1 MVIEIMPSQIK
12 LTKIRIQKIFK
23 QYSFEDICYSLFVLS
38 SWLPNISSVVKPIF
52 LYLCLLEIYDYDWY
66 AENKIKDYHDFQ
78 EFYNKIRI
86 LIPNFDSMEDYIPE
100 QDWGE
105 LYYFINNRCYKYLYG
120 GELENTYDHL
130 KFFELYHCSLREN
143 LLPITKQDI
152 QKDFISIL
160 NLQEQIINNIHNEV
174 TEISLGDFKLP
185 PEDFWNK
192 CYSFLYSKLNL
203 LDLFDSKTLDWYS
216 QAEPISKNI
225 LQEQNFASTFI
236 NGKALN
242 KLFIKKDNKY
252 YILPIRRFTAVLLD
266 IWNNIISEN
275 IDLLDAANSFLKNSL
290 FNYIENKLPCNYAYY
305 RDVSIILNENK
316 NNLNTDALVVYDNKI
331 LFIILEDL
339 SIQESY
345 ENYLKN
351 INCQIKSVKDFL
363 ENNKYIELIKNNHI
377 ERISEEDFHTKN
389 IEIKFLVVHPSLSTS
404 PDIIPFEYKPE
415 FLPYPYVDFLQLID
429 SFKDLD
435 DLFKKI
441 IFLENIENTG
451 FSSLSD
457 WLAYYMKNEG
467 ELLTGYREYSKLVL
481 EPFFGSNSRYE
492 QLKTFWNIS
501 PKNTINEIAP
511 YNWEIEQIENSNSV
525 EMYSPHYQM
534 MAICCKMAYTEIF
547 INSFYGIDSDLIK
560 AIKFFIEIIEDIFNI
575 HKKVI
580 EKHIFFKTHNKLQIL
595 VISYEMIR
603 KNSINELGNYIH
615 NDNTWTIQTVKFKN
629 EFGLRIIFNESKLYE
644 QIQNTTNRKLVNDL
658 FIDIINKINQKFP
671 DDDNLSILI
680 AQTEIDKNK
689 PTRFMVNS
697 IKKETCYPEYHN
709 TIYPKNSDFIKVQNT
724 IAKIL
729 HNNNIQEGKYNLD
742 DAKRIVDLLK
752 QKLIEI
758 LNNEITTFD
767 FIKSIPFLITY
778 NDANTNSFEIKDR
791 RIRLSLNH
799 EVDFSREEKLVKAHE
814 KFLREAKNYRYL
826 IEKFVQFIPSGNK
839 ILAKD
844 SLSYLLALVDWILI
858 MYQHSDVI
866 YYDLLA
872 SGLLIKED
880 KTIETLFL
888 DKTAEQED
896 IYSLIEVKEELYANN
911 KSGIKFTSIMDNYD
925 EFCDN
930 FKKDFGFNFQNMI
943 NLLTVLSQWSNEE
956 LCYIVANESDIV
968 DKMKTALKD
977 LTKEEEDEIPI
988 ILDFL
993 TLKNQEVTTI
1003 IDKNNPSKIFK
1014 CKDIPVD
1021 EFNLRYSRYAIKPL
1035 IRYQDTYIWGAY
1047 SAQKTGRTFC
1057 NHLSNTRLPYKPQ
1070 KENTLNF
1077 LEKIKKKH
1085 EKELVTN
1092 TYNIIKNHT
1101 NYVEKEV
1108 SLHKRDK
1115 NGNHPKELG
1124 DYDVLAYLPEKNILL
1139 NIECK
1144 HHLPAYCAKDAKKY
1158 LDKMYEKDKNGLS
1171 AIDRVLNREQYAIGN
1186 YKSILKILNA
1196 PCKTIPKIISIYVT
1210 KIRTYYIMFPKDKTS
1225 IKMLSINDLEKYICD
1240 IKQESLV
1247 D

>member
-1 MVIEIMPSQIK
+1 MVIGIMPSQIK
-12 LTKIRIQKIFK
+12 QTKIRIQKIFK

-86 LIPNFDSMEDYIPE
+86 LIPNFYSMEDYIPE

-130 KFFELYHCSLREN
+130 KFFELYHCSLRES
-143 LLPITKQDI
+143 LLPITRQDI

-160 NLQEQIINNIHNEV
+160 NLQEQIIDNILNEV

-185 PEDFWNK
+185 NEDFWNK

-203 LDLFDSKTLDWYS
+203 LDIFDSKTLDWYS

-225 LQEQNFASTFI
+225 LQEQNFASAFI
-236 NGKALN
+236 SGKALN

-252 YILPIRRFTAVLLD
+252 YMLPIRRFTAVLLD
-266 IWNNIISEN
+266 VWNDIISEN
-275 IDLLDAANSFLKNSL
+275 IDLLEAANDFIKNSL
-290 FNYIENKLPCNYAYY
+290 FDYIENKLPRNYAYY
-305 RDVSIILNENK
+305 RDVSIILDENK
-316 NNLNTDALVVYDNKI
+316 NNLNTDALVAYDNKI
-331 LFIILEDL
+331 LFLILEDL

-351 INCQIKSVKDFL
+351 INSQIKSVKDFL
-363 ENNKYIELIKNNHI
+363 GNNKYIELIKNNHI

-603 KNSINELGNYIH
+603 KNNINELWNYIH

-658 FIDIINKINQKFP
+658 FINITNKINQKFP

-680 AQTEIDKNK
+680 EQAEIDKNK
-689 PTRFMVNS
+689 PTRFMVHS
-697 IKKETCYPEYHN
+697 IKKETCFPEYHN
-709 TIYPKNSDFIKVQNT
+709 VIYPKDSDFIRVQNT

-729 HNNNIQEGKYNLD
+729 HDNNIKEGQYSLD
-742 DAKRIVDLLK
+742 EAKKIIDLLK
-752 QKLIEI
+752 QKLIGI
-758 LNNEITTFD
+758 LDNEIKTYD
-767 FIKSIPFLITY
+767 FIQSIPLLITY
-778 NDANTNSFEIKDR
+778 NDANTNFFEMKDM
-791 RIRLSLNH
+791 RIRLSLSH
-799 EVDFSREEKLVKAHE
+799 EVDFSREENLAEAHE

-826 IEKFVQFIPSGNK
+826 IEKFVQLTPSGNK
-839 ILAKD
+839 VLD
-844 SLSYLLALVDWILI
+844 ENLLSYLLALVDWILV
-858 MYQHSDVI
+858 MYQHSNVI
-866 YYDLLA
+866 YYNLLA
-872 SGLLIKED
+872 SGLIIKED
-880 KTIETLFL
+880 KTIETVFL
-888 DKTAEQED
+888 DDTAQQED
-896 IYSLIEVKEELYANN
+896 VYSLLEVIEELYSTPTDIN
-911 KSGIKFTSIMDNYD
+911 FTSIMDDYENLC
-925 EFCDN
+925 EE
-930 FKKDFGFNFQNMI
+930 FKKDFGFSFQSMI

-968 DKMKTALKD
+968 NNMKTALKD
-977 LTKEEEDEIPI
+977 FTKEEEDEIPV

-993 TLKNQEVTTI
+993 TLKKEEVATI
-1003 IDKNNPSKIFK
+1003 IDKNDSSKIFQ

-1035 IRYQDTYIWGAY
+1035 IKYLNAYIWGAY
-1047 SAQKTGRTFC
+1047 STQRTAKTFC

-1070 KENTLNF
+1070 KENTLKF
-1077 LEKIKKKH
+1077 LNNLKKIH
-1085 EKELVTN
+1085 EKELVVN
-1092 TYNIIKNHT
+1092 AYNIVKKYT

-1108 SLHKRDK
+1108 ELYKRDK
-1115 NGNHPKELG
+1115 NGDHPKEIG
-1124 DYDVLAYLPEKNILL
+1124 DYDVLAYLKDENVLL

-1144 HHLPAYCAKDAKKY
+1144 HHLPAYCAKDARKY

-1171 AIDRVLNREQYAIGN
+1171 AIDRVINREQYAKNN
-1186 YKSILKILNA
+1186 YKSILKVLNVT
-1196 PCKTIPKIISIYVT
+1196 CKTTPKIISIYVT
-1210 KIRTYYIMFPKDKTS
+1210 KIRTYYIMFPKDKTN
-1225 IKMLSINDLEKYICD
+1225 IKMLSINDLEKYIND
-1240 IKQESLV
+1240 IKQETLV
-1247 D
+1247 H

>member
-1 MVIEIMPSQIK
+1 MSNQIK
-12 LTKIRIQKIFK
+12 QTKIRIQKIFK

-38 SWLPNISSVVKPIF
+38 SWLPNISSGVKSVF
-52 LYLCLLEIYDYDWY
+52 LYLCLLEIYDFDWNE
-66 AENKIKDYHDFQ
+66 ENKIKNYQDFQ
-78 EFYNKIRI
+78 KFYNKIRI
-86 LIPNFDSMEDYIPE
+86 LIPNFHSMEDYIPE
-100 QDWGE
+100 KDWGE
-105 LYYFINNRCYKYLYG
+105 LYYFIHNKCYKYLYG

-130 KFFELYHCSLREN
+130 KFFELYHCSLRKN
-143 LLPITKQDI
+143 LLPITRQDI

-160 NLQEQIINNIHNEV
+160 NLQEQIINNIPNVV

-185 PEDFWNK
+185 HEDFWNK
-192 CYSFLYSKLNL
+192 CYLFLYSKLNL
-203 LDLFDSKTLDWYS
+203 LDIFDSKTLDWYS
-216 QAEPISKNI
+216 QTEPISKNI

-242 KLFIKKDNKY
+242 KLFIKKGNKY

-363 ENNKYIELIKNNHI
+363 ENNKYIELVKNNHI
-377 ERISEEDFHTKN
+377 ERIREEDFHTKN
-389 IEIKFLVVHPSLSTS
+389 IEIKFLIVHPSLSTS
-404 PDIIPFEYKPE
+404 FDMIPFKYKPE
-415 FLPYPYVDFLQLID
+415 FLLYQYVDFLQLID
-429 SFKDLD
+429 SFKNLD
-435 DLFKKI
+435 DLFKEI
-441 IFLENIENTG
+441 DFLENIEHAG

-457 WLAYYMKNEG
+457 WLAFYKKNKG
-467 ELLTGYREYSKLVL
+467 ELLTGYREYSKLIL

-492 QLKTFWNIS
+492 QLKAFWNIS

-547 INSFYGIDSDLIK
+547 ISSFYGIDSGLIK
-560 AIKFFIEIIEDIFNI
+560 AIKFFTEIIEDIFYI
-575 HKKVI
+575 HKKGI

-603 KNSINELGNYIH
+603 KNNITELENYTH

-644 QIQNTTNRKLVNDL
+644 QIQNTTNRKLVNNL

-680 AQTEIDKNK
+680 EQAEIDKNK

-697 IKKETCYPEYHN
+697 IKKETCFPEYHN
-709 TIYPKNSDFIKVQNT
+709 VIYPKDSDFIIVQNT

-729 HNNNIQEGKYNLD
+729 HDNNIKEGQYNQAE
-742 DAKRIVDLLK
+742 AKKIIDLLK

-758 LNNEITTFD
+758 LDNEVNTYD

-778 NDANTNSFEIKDR
+778 NDANTNFFEMKDM
-791 RIRLSLNH
+791 RIRLSLSH
-799 EVDFSREEKLVKAHE
+799 EVDFSREENLAEAHAN
-814 KFLREAKNYRYL
+814 FLREAKNYRYL

-839 ILAKD
+839 ILDKD
-844 SLSYLLALVDWILI
+844 SLSYLLALVDWILV

-896 IYSLIEVKEELYANN
+896 IYSLIEVKEELYAND
-911 KSGIKFTSIMDNYD
+911 KAGIKFTSIMDNYE
-925 EFCDN
+925 EFCNN
-930 FKKDFGFNFQNMI
+930 FKKDFGFNFQSMI
-943 NLLTVLSQWSNEE
+943 NLLTVLSQWSNDE
-956 LCYIVANESDIV
+956 LCYIVANKSDIV
-968 DKMKTALKD
+968 DKMKTALND
-977 LTKEEEDEIPI
+977 FTKEEEYEIPI

-993 TLKNQEVTTI
+993 TLKKEEVSTI
-1003 IDKNNPSKIFK
+1003 IDKNNSSEIFQ
-1014 CKDIPVD
+1014 CEDIPVD
-1021 EFNLRYSRYAIKPL
+1021 EFNLRYSRYTIKPL
-1035 IRYQDTYIWGAY
+1035 IKYQNAYIWGAY
-1047 SAQKTGRTFC
+1047 SAQKTGKTFF

-1070 KENTLNF
+1070 KENTLNY
-1077 LEKIKKKH
+1077 LNNIKKIH
-1085 EKELVTN
+1085 EKELVVN
-1092 TYNIIKNHT
+1092 AYNIVKKYT

-1108 SLHKRDK
+1108 ELYKRDK
-1115 NGNHPKELG
+1115 DANHPKKLG
-1124 DYDVLAYLPEKNILL
+1124 DYDVLAYIQNKNILL

-1171 AIDRVLNREQYAIGN
+1171 AIDRVINREQYAKNN
-1186 YKSILKILNA
+1186 YKSILKILNVS
-1196 PCKTIPKIISIYVT
+1196 CKIKPKIISIYVT

-1225 IKMLSINDLEKYICD
+1225 IKMLSINDLEKYIRD
-1240 IKQESLV
+1240 LKAY
-1247 D
+1247 